1 MRRILIKKVGP
12 IEYADLTLNRYNVF
26 IGKQSSGKSTIAKIV
41 SNCTWMEKEVATHPY
56 NPVSVY
62 ENTYKV
68 ELVVFHNMEGYVKDD
83 AYILYDSDYV
93 TIELKDGQCA
103 ITRKPAMEGYLRKK
117 TLYIPSER
125 NIVVYSDGIGGA
137 NNLRSFAADWQS
149 AREVFDEKNK
159 QAVLDLG
166 LSYYKKGE
174 NGKSTNQIVS
184 TSKGKEYDI
193 DLKSGSSGLQSVI
206 PITVSIDFFTGVA
219 YNPKVQSDLLKAN
232 DKHSL
237 QQLSEYYVRIHKDEV
252 LTGPVESVMKN
263 LLGEIS
269 GLVSLNSTSFVIEEP
284 ENNLFPETQY
294 ALMKYLFTC
303 MNRDGRRHEMTI
315 TTHSPYILSTLNI
328 FLMAGRLMDV
338 AGMDA
343 DVLKIS
349 EGTYIEG
356 GELSVW
362 SVERGGVKPI
372 IDKQTGM
379 ISENYLDTVSD
390 VLGGKFNE
398 LYRLFLQM
406 LRNKK

>member
-1 MRRILIKKVGP
+1 MRRVLIKKVGP

-56 NPVSVY
+56 NPVNVY
-62 ENTYKV
+62 ENTYKE

-174 NGKSTNQIVS
+174 NGKSTNQVVS

-206 PITVSIDFFTGVA
+206 PITVSIDFFTGA
-219 YNPKVQSDLLKAN
+219 AFNPKVQGDLLKAN

-328 FLMAGRLMDV
+328 FLIAGKLMDD

>member
-1 MRRILIKKVGP
+1 MRRILIQKTGP

-62 ENTYKV
+62 ENTYRD
-68 ELVVFHNMEGYVKDD
+68 ELVAFHNMEGYVKDD
-83 AYILYDSDYV
+83 AYILYESDYV
-93 TIELKDGQCA
+93 TIELKGGKCS
-103 ITRKPAMEGYLRKK
+103 ITRKQAIDSYLRKK

-137 NNLRSFAADWQS
+137 NNLRSFASDWQS

-159 QAVLDLG
+159 QPVLDLG
-166 LSYYKKGE
+166 ISYYKKGE
-174 NGKSTNQIVS
+174 NGKTTNQVVS
-184 TSKGKEYDI
+184 TSNGKEYDI

-206 PITVSIDFFTGVA
+206 PITVSIDFFTDVV
-219 YNPKVQSDLLKAN
+219 YNPKVQGDLLKAN

-237 QQLSEYYVRIHKDEV
+237 NQLSEYYVRMHKDE
-252 LTGPVESVMKN
+252 LLSGPVESVMKK

-303 MNRDGRRHEMTI
+303 MNRAGRKHEMTI

-328 FLMAGRLMDV
+328 FLMAGRLKDDI
-338 AGMDA
+338 GMVA

-349 EGTYIEG
+349 EGSYIDG

-362 SVERGGVKPI
+362 SVERGGVKSI

-390 VLGGKFNE
+390 VLGGKFNA
-398 LYRLFLQM
+398 LYRLFLQT

>member
-1 MRRILIKKVGP
+1 MRRIMIRKVGP
-12 IEYADLTLNRYNVF
+12 IEYADITLNRYNVF

-62 ENTYKV
+62 ENTYRD
-68 ELVVFHNMEGYVKDD
+68 ELVVFHNMDGYVKDD

-93 TIELKDGQCA
+93 TIELKGVKCS
-103 ITRKPAMEGYLRKK
+103 ITRKPAIDSYLRKK

-166 LSYYKKGE
+166 ISYYKKGE
-174 NGKSTNQIVS
+174 NGKSTNQVVS

-206 PITVSIDFFTGVA
+206 PITVSIDFFTGIA
-219 YNPKVQSDLLKAN
+219 YNPKVQGDLLKAN

-237 QQLSEYYVRIHKDEV
+237 NQLSEYYVRMHKDEV
-252 LTGPVESVMKN
+252 LMGPVESVMKN

-269 GLVSLNSTSFVIEEP
+269 GLVSLNTTSFVIEEP

-303 MNRDGRRHEMTI
+303 MNRAGRKHEMTI

-328 FLMAGRLMDV
+328 FLMAGRLKDDAAM
-338 AGMDA
+338 GA
-343 DVLKIS
+343 DVLRIS
-349 EGTYIEG
+349 EGSYIDG

-398 LYRLFLQM
+398 LYRLFLQT
-406 LRNKK
+406 LRDLK